1 MIWETVPVII
11 TILSNKRKFWN
22 CIHIKIC
29 YMAQM
34 CKNRI
39 YVYNTDIYI
48 DNIPMSIVYTIH
60 VYYIYSWNTCVYVH
74 MNIYINIYKCFCIY
88 MCVCVYTYI
97 EKNWKQIYQ
106 KVTVI
111 LSMVKL

>member
-60 VYYIYSWNTCVYVH
+60 VYYIYIHGIHVFMYTYEH
-74 MNIYINIYKCFCIY
+74 IYK
-88 MCVCVYTYI
+88 YI
-97 EKNWKQIYQ
+97 
-106 KVTVI
+106 
-111 LSMVKL
+111 